1 MRLDFR
7 LGRSRVGRGTTLS
20 LSTMPVKAPPPRTAS
35 QRSSRGEDRLE
46 LRWPPQVRR
55 TPARM
60 VWFQRLGAV
69 PSGLDLSA
77 LAQALG
83 TAYSTARR
91 WAFLFG
97 YPITDRRC
105 RGPRDKWNSIDW
117 KLSDSQIARNLGVT
131 RERVR
136 QVRKQQ
142 GLPPSTGRH
151 RRAIAAATPPSN
163 GGLPI
168 AETRRRAI

>member
-1 MRLDFR
+1 M
-7 LGRSRVGRGTTLS
+7 
-20 LSTMPVKAPPPRTAS
+20 KAPSARTAS
-35 QRSSRGEDRLE
+35 QRSSREEDRFN

-60 VWFQRLGAV
+60 VWFQRLEAV

-105 RGPRDKWNSIDW
+105 HGPRDKWNSVDW
-117 KLSDSQIARNLGVT
+117 THSDSQIARNLGVT

-136 QVRKQQ
+136 QVRKQH

-151 RRAIAAATPPSN
+151 RRAPSGAAPTRPDAIPF
-163 GGLPI
+163 
-168 AETRRRAI
+168 AETRRQAI